1 MFKTMFEY
9 LLSRVDD
16 SERDKIVKGEK
27 TNVFEELFRYSGLTQ
42 DPWNDSIFRN
52 AIIDGC
58 SVQIK
63 DNDDYAPEYAS
74 KYFGRAYERLNTLFD
89 KEFIL

>member
-27 TNVFEELFRYSGLTQ
+27 TNVFEELFRYSGLMQ
-42 DPWNDSIFRN
+42 DPWNDDIFRN
-52 AIIDGC
+52 AIIDGFR
-58 SVQIK
+58 VQIK
-63 DNDDYAPEYAS
+63 DENYAPEYSS

>member
-27 TNVFEELFRYSGLTQ
+27 TNVFEELFRYSGLTK
-42 DPWNDSIFRN
+42 DPWNDSIFKN
-52 AIIDGC
+52 AIVDGFRSEIDTGSDEF
-58 SVQIK
+58 SVRHFK
-63 DNDDYAPEYAS
+63 A
-74 KYFGRAYERLNTLFD
+74 GYERLNTLFD